1 MAETVEFQRENRLG
15 MKYLI
20 REVGY
25 REIVIQLKGTEKAF
39 VIKVPMQV
47 VLAAWYKWQIL
58 DQYIQEAFSFLN
70 DDEREFILSG
80 LMPGEWDKIFGE
92 IEERENG

>member
-1 MAETVEFQRENRLG
+1 MAETVEFVRENRLG

-20 REVGY
+20 REVAHK
-25 REIVIQLKGTEKAF
+25 EIVIQLKGTEKGIL
-39 VIKVPMQV
+39 VKTYMQV